1 MFVKKL
7 MTYKVQHRCKLLRN
21 IFLQSRQSKSLFIP
35 VPLAEGHLALHLEVC
50 ACLVLYCD
58 REHL

>member
-1 MFVKKL
+1 
-7 MTYKVQHRCKLLRN
+7 MTGIVQHRYKLLRN
-21 IFLQSRQSKSLFIP
+21 IFLHNRQSKFLFSLFVP
-35 VPLAEGHLALHLEVC
+35 LPLAEGHLALHLEDC